1 MLPLK
6 AIFFVEKRRK
16 SNATAPEQKRD
27 GRFQRHLPG
36 RHHYGLPLTNQGEG
50 MRDPPLL
57 LTFSDLRM
65 TERRLMS
72 NFRKTFGGK
81 KQNKQKKFPQKT
93 AALELPYRHAVEGQ
107 LAVDLELVGRG
118 HPPAGVHQRVAELE
132 GRNRKLLLV
141 VWLFFLLLLIFFL
154 LPTAASES
162 ESSHQEEHPL
172 LEALPRQL
180 AEAPEPDEL
189 LEEEAAATS
198 TDGVKEQ
205 TREREDVR
213 LCQNGRIPCWGRPG
227 HRCPSG
233 PSSAPAASGS
243 SPSSSWC
250 PGAAAPS
257 PRCPPGRLQSQTEGR
272 FSFFG
277 FGLEIEN

>member
-1 MLPLK
+1 M
-6 AIFFVEKRRK
+6 
-16 SNATAPEQKRD
+16 
-27 GRFQRHLPG
+27 
-36 RHHYGLPLTNQGEG
+36 
-50 MRDPPLL
+50 
-57 LTFSDLRM
+57 
-65 TERRLMS
+65 
-72 NFRKTFGGK
+72 
-81 KQNKQKKFPQKT
+81 
-93 AALELPYRHAVEGQ
+93 
-107 LAVDLELVGRG
+107 
-118 HPPAGVHQRVAELE
+118 
-132 GRNRKLLLV
+132 
-141 VWLFFLLLLIFFL
+141 VWLFFLSFLLLFFIFYFL

-162 ESSHQEEHPL
+162 SHQEKHPL

-227 HRCPSG
+227 RRCPSG
-233 PSSAPAASGS
+233 PSSAPGASGS

-272 FSFFG
+272 FFS
-277 FGLEIEN
+277 LVSV